1 MPSVV
6 AHHLSS
12 WPDLLFSPG
21 TSPTGVRGH
30 DRHIIIAWN
39 RLSGR
44 PSMPWREVSK
54 VDERREFIR
63 LAMQEGA
70 NRRELCR
77 RFGIHPD
84 TGYKWLGRGVGQ
96 DELADRSRRPHSSP
110 TRTAAV
116 TEARILALRDA
127 HPAWGARKI
136 AHCLK
141 REETACPAPSTVH
154 EILRRHGRIV
164 AAPGGPA
171 AQHRFEKP
179 APNLLWQM
187 DFKGPCRWRTA
198 ADAIR

>member
-1 MPSVV
+1 MTCRP
-6 AHHLSS
+6 HGL
-12 WPDLLFSPG
+12 PDQVFSPG

-54 VDERREFIR
+54 VDERREFVR

-116 TEARILALRDA
+116 TEARIVALRDA
-127 HPAWGARKI
+127 HPAWALARLPI
-136 AHCLK
+136 VSSARRQPVRHIRPYTRSCAGMAGSL
-141 REETACPAPSTVH
+141 RHLVA
-154 EILRRHGRIV
+154 LRRSIASRSPRPICFGKWTSRV
-164 AAPGGPA
+164 T
-171 AQHRFEKP
+171 
-179 APNLLWQM
+179 
-187 DFKGPCRWRTA
+187 CRWRTA